1 MMMLLGTKD
10 ESKVA
15 YLDGAI
21 GRIGNKYTH
30 NAIHKNVFF
39 SKMADEYNNIT
50 NKEQLSFCIRT
61 VDYNLEVKEDFLA
74 SMS

>member
-1 MMMLLGTKD
+1 MMLLGTKD

-21 GRIGNKYTH
+21 GRIRNKYTH

-39 SKMADEYNNIT
+39 FKNG
-50 NKEQLSFCIRT
+50 R
-61 VDYNLEVKEDFLA
+61 
-74 SMS
+74 